1 MRTASFPPVTDLGQA
16 SALPRMEASVARA
29 FNRLYRVQAP
39 MAAELSKQA
48 CELVWRLPASTALSP
63 GTFDVYGFQIGRQTG
78 HLGLEPLT
86 QSLVLNE
93 RRAALLPRELR
104 YVLLADALSGF
115 VQKLEQA
122 TRQRFEWTLPDAAHG
137 APQFDPLRAACF
149 ELGLPAGAPRRCG
162 GYIQFD
168 DGASLDKITE
178 ALCGPAEAGPAIDWL
193 TLPLAFELG
202 RTPIR
207 LQEISGIHRGDI
219 ISIEEWQSIGT
230 GIVAR
235 LVLGHGHVTS
245 LTALMDDNRITLQPW
260 KEFSVSTTSPLASAP
275 TDTQNAASAALGRL
289 DSMEV
294 ALRFEVGELSV
305 SLRELRS
312 IRPGHVFELTQPLNN
327 STVRIFAHGNML
339 GTGHLVAVGD
349 RLGVRVVEFAPDA
362 HE

>member
-1 MRTASFPPVTDLGQA
+1 MRTASFPPVTELGQA
-16 SALPRMEASVARA
+16 GALPRMEATVVRA
-29 FNRLYRVQAP
+29 LNRLYRVQTP
-39 MAAELSKQA
+39 LAAELSRRPCQ
-48 CELVWRLPASTALSP
+48 LVWQLPAPTAMSP
-63 GTFDVYGFQIGRQTG
+63 EDVDVYSFQIGHQTG
-78 HLGLEPLT
+78 HLGLPPLT

-93 RRAALLPRELR
+93 RRAALLPSELR
-104 YVLLADALSGF
+104 HVLLADALSAF

-137 APQFDPLRAACF
+137 ASQFDPLRAACF
-149 ELGLPAGAPRRCG
+149 ELDLPDATPRRCN

-168 DGASLDKITE
+168 DGAALDKITA
-178 ALCGPAEAGPAIDWL
+178 ALSGPPESGPAIEWL
-193 TLPLAFELG
+193 ALPLAFELG

-207 LQEISGIHRGDI
+207 LHEISGICRGDI
-219 ISIEEWQSIGT
+219 IGIEAWQSVGRAIG
-230 GIVAR
+230 AR
-235 LVLGHGHVTS
+235 LVLGHHMTS
-245 LTALMDDNRITLQPW
+245 LTALLDDDQITLQPW
-260 KEFSVSTTSPLASAP
+260 KEFTVSPLSTAP
-275 TDTQNAASAALGRL
+275 AAQADTQDAASIALGRL